1 MVIDR
6 KFIHFRKKI
15 DFENELSN
23 NNILDTSICFISET
37 KEIYTHK
44 QLYNCSGIGNNE
56 YAEIKQSIEEINE
69 KINNIEIGGGNTIQ
83 SILEMVYPVGS
94 IYISVNSIN
103 PNSLF
108 GFGIW
113 EQIKDKFLLA
123 AGDIHGAG
131 EIGGEESHT
140 LTSDEIP
147 SHSHQFNRQQLWKN
161 DPGVLNSNLDAGY
174 GLGIKSLN
182 IYTDNTTSVGGGSA
196 HNNMPPYLSVYIFK
210 RIQ

>member
-1 MVIDR
+1 MAIDR

-44 QLYNCSGIGNNE
+44 QLYNCSVDSN
-56 YAEIKQSIEEINE
+56 EIKQSIEEINE

-108 GFGIW
+108 GFG
-113 EQIKDKFLLA
+113 
-123 AGDIHGAG
+123 
-131 EIGGEESHT
+131 T
-140 LTSDEIP
+140 
-147 SHSHQFNRQQLWKN
+147 
-161 DPGVLNSNLDAGY
+161 
-174 GLGIKSLN
+174 
-182 IYTDNTTSVGGGSA
+182 
-196 HNNMPPYLSVYIFK
+196 
-210 RIQ
+210 

>member
-1 MVIDR
+1 MAINK
-6 KFIHFRKKI
+6 KFIHFKKKI

-44 QLYNCSGIGNNE
+44 QLYNCSVDSN
-56 YAEIKQSIEEINE
+56 EIKQSIEEINK
-69 KINNIEIGGGNTIQ
+69 KIDNIEIGGGNTIQ

-103 PNSLF
+103 PNKLF
-108 GFGIW
+108 GFGTW

>member
-1 MVIDR
+1 MAINK
-6 KFIHFRKKI
+6 KFIHFKKKI

-44 QLYNCSGIGNNE
+44 QLYNCSGIDNDE
-56 YAEIKQSIEEINE
+56 YTEIKQSIEEINE
-69 KINNIEIGGGNTIQ
+69 KINNIEIGGDITIQ
-83 SILEMVYPVGS
+83 GILEMVYPVGS

-103 PNSLF
+103 PSSLF
-108 GFGIW
+108 GFGTW

-123 AGDIHGAG
+123 TGDIHGAG

-147 SHSHQFNRQQLWKN
+147 SHSHQFNRQQLWQ
-161 DPGVLNSNLDAGY
+161 DDTGVLNSNLEAGY
-174 GLGIKSLN
+174 GANNKKLN
-182 IYTDNTTSVGGGSA
+182 IYTDNTTSVGGGLA

>member
-1 MVIDR
+1 MAIDR

-44 QLYNCSGIGNNE
+44 QLYNCSVDSN
-56 YAEIKQSIEEINE
+56 EIKQSIEALDE
-69 KINNIEIGGGNTIQ
+69 KINNIEIGGGSTIQ

-108 GFGIW
+108 GFGTW

-131 EIGGEESHT
+131 ETGGEETHT
-140 LTSDEIP
+140 LTEEEIP
-147 SHSHQFNRQQLWKN
+147 SHSHQFNRTQLWKN
-161 DPGVLNSNLDAGY
+161 DPGVLNNNLEMGY

-182 IYTDNTTSVGGGSA
+182 IYTDNTTSVGGGLA

>member
-1 MVIDR
+1 MAINK
-6 KFIHFRKKI
+6 KFIHFKKKI

-44 QLYNCSGIGNNE
+44 QLYNCSVDSN
-56 YAEIKQSIEEINE
+56 EIKQSIEEINE

-83 SILEMVYPVGS
+83 SILEMVYPIGS

-108 GFGIW
+108 GFGTW

-123 AGDIHGAG
+123 AGDTHGAG

>member
-1 MVIDR
+1 MAINR
-6 KFIHFRKKI
+6 KFIHFQKKI

-44 QLYNCSGIGNNE
+44 QLYNCSG
-56 YAEIKQSIEEINE
+56 
-69 KINNIEIGGGNTIQ
+69 Q

-103 PNSLF
+103 PNKLF

-123 AGDIHGAG
+123 AGDIHEAG
-131 EIGGEESHT
+131 EVGGEETHT

-161 DPGVLNSNLDAGY
+161 DPGVLNSNLDTGY
-174 GLGIKSLN
+174 CLSIKSLN
-182 IYTDNTTSVGGGSA
+182 IYTDNTTSVGSGLS
-196 HNNMPPYLSVYIFK
+196 HNMPPYLSVYIFK

>member
-1 MVIDR
+1 MAINK
-6 KFIHFRKKI
+6 KFIHFKKKI

-44 QLYNCSGIGNNE
+44 QLYNCSVDSN
-56 YAEIKQSIEEINE
+56 EIKQSIEEINE

-108 GFGIW
+108 GFGTW

-123 AGDIHGAG
+123 AGDVHGVG

-182 IYTDNTTSVGGGSA
+182 IYTDNTTSVGGGLA

>member
-1 MVIDR
+1 MAINR

-23 NNILDTSICFISET
+23 NNILNTSICFISET

-44 QLYNCSGIGNNE
+44 QLYNCSEQN
-56 YAEIKQSIEEINE
+56 
-69 KINNIEIGGGNTIQ
+69 
-83 SILEMVYPVGS
+83 ILEMVYPVGS

-103 PNSLF
+103 PNKLF
-108 GFGIW
+108 GFGTW

-123 AGDIHGAG
+123 AGDIHEAG
-131 EIGGEESHT
+131 EVGGEETHT
-140 LTSDEIP
+140 LIEEEIP
-147 SHSHQFNRQQLWKN
+147 SHTHQFNRQQLWKN
-161 DPGVLNSNLDAGY
+161 DPGVLNSNLDTGY
-174 GLGIKSLN
+174 GLSIKSLN
-182 IYTDNTTSVGGGSA
+182 IYTDNTTSVGSGLA

>member
-1 MVIDR
+1 MAINK
-6 KFIHFRKKI
+6 KFIHFKKKI

-44 QLYNCSGIGNNE
+44 QLYNCSVDSN
-56 YAEIKQSIEEINE
+56 EIKQSIEEINE

-83 SILEMVYPVGS
+83 SILKMVYPVGS

-103 PNSLF
+103 PNKLF
-108 GFGIW
+108 GFGTW

-174 GLGIKSLN
+174 GLGIKSLS
-182 IYTDNTTSVGGGSA
+182 IYTDNTTSVGSGLA

>member
-1 MVIDR
+1 MAIN
-6 KFIHFRKKI
+6 KKLIHFKKKI

-44 QLYNCSGIGNNE
+44 QLYNCSVDSN
-56 YAEIKQSIEEINE
+56 EIKQSIEEINE

-108 GFGIW
+108 GFGTW